1 MGCVSNDTVHSY
13 ERYTVKL
20 SVSISISNRSIFRY
34 IEILEQQTTLTV
46 QIVRY
51 IQSDTAASSDAIL
64 ISAAKSLENIQRD
77 GDVNWGGKW
86 RLKWLLRG
94 RLSSHQLGDIKF
106 RRPNKILLPNTV
118 HLFGSE

>member
-1 MGCVSNDTVHSY
+1 MSRIQKAVGLGMGCVSNDTVHSY
-13 ERYTVKL
+13 ERYAVKL

-64 ISAAKSLENIQRD
+64 ISPAKSLENIQRD
-77 GDVNWGGKW
+77 GDDGGKMAFKMALEW
-86 RLKWLLRG
+86 PV
-94 RLSSHQLGDIKF
+94 IE
-106 RRPNKILLPNTV
+106 LPI
-118 HLFGSE
+118 G